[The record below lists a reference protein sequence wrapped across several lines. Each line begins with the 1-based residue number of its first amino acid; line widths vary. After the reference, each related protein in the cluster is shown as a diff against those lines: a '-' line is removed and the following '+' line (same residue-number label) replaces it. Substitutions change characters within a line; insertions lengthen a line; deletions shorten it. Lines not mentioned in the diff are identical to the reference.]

1 MIAKVVL
8 GTMKNARK
16 LVSIVEAIPY
26 DAELCAGRY
35 VVNAKSMLGVLSM
48 PDFETGEL
56 HVHTDNAKECEEILF
71 KLLEAGL
78 LMDTN
83 DAVCRSI
90 YDITTFGEILID
102 FTSQGKNED
111 GQMLYA
117 RNPGGAPANVAVAA
131 GRLGAHTAFIGKAGN
146 DMQGKFLRSVLEKEN
161 VDIKGMLMDDKYFT
175 TLAFVEVSESGERTF
190 AFARKPGA
198 DTKIQKEELDID
210 ILDQTYIFHVG
221 SLSLTEQPA
230 RDTTFYAVKRAKN
243 KGSIISYDP
252 NYRASLWENEET
264 AIENM
269 RSLIPYVDIMKISDE
284 EIELLTG

>member
-8 GTMKNARK
+8 GTMQNARK

-102 FTSQGKNED
+102 FTSQ
-111 GQMLYA
+111 
-117 RNPGGAPANVAVAA
+117 
-131 GRLGAHTAFIGKAGN
+131 
-146 DMQGKFLRSVLEKEN
+146 
-161 VDIKGMLMDDKYFT
+161 
-175 TLAFVEVSESGERTF
+175 
-190 AFARKPGA
+190 KPGRS
-198 DTKIQKEELDID
+198 TGKCSGGGRKTGS
-210 ILDQTYIFHVG
+210 TYCI
-221 SLSLTEQPA
+221 
-230 RDTTFYAVKRAKN
+230 
-243 KGSIISYDP
+243 
-252 NYRASLWENEET
+252 YRKS
-264 AIENM
+264 
-269 RSLIPYVDIMKISDE
+269 RK
-284 EIELLTG
+284 

>member
-8 GTMKNARK
+8 GTMQNARK

-90 YDITTFGEILID
+90 YDIATFGEILID

-117 RNPGGAPANVAVAA
+117 RNPGGAPANVAV
-131 GRLGAHTAFIGKAGN
+131 RQEDWEHILHLSEKPEMICKGN
-146 DMQGKFLRSVLEKEN
+146 FCAL
-161 VDIKGMLMDDKYFT
+161 Y
-175 TLAFVEVSESGERTF
+175 
-190 AFARKPGA
+190 
-198 DTKIQKEELDID
+198 
-210 ILDQTYIFHVG
+210 
-221 SLSLTEQPA
+221 
-230 RDTTFYAVKRAKN
+230 
-243 KGSIISYDP
+243 
-252 NYRASLWENEET
+252 
-264 AIENM
+264 
-269 RSLIPYVDIMKISDE
+269 
-284 EIELLTG
+284 

>member
-8 GTMKNARK
+8 GTMQNARK

-56 HVHTDNAKECEEILF
+56 HVHTDNAKECEKILF

-102 FTSQGKNED
+102 FTSQGENED

-190 AFARKPGA
+190 AFARNREQ
-198 DTKIQKEELDID
+198 IQRFRKRSW
-210 ILDQTYIFHVG
+210 ILIFWIRRIFSMWVRCHLQN
-221 SLSLTEQPA
+221 SQREIPHS
-230 RDTTFYAVKRAKN
+230 
-243 KGSIISYDP
+243 
-252 NYRASLWENEET
+252 
-264 AIENM
+264 M
-269 RSLIPYVDIMKISDE
+269 R
-284 EIELLTG
+284 